1 MTTTD
6 KEKKLK
12 DLKDQKAKIVSLK
25 EKIVMLKVKMQ
36 EAKSKYDDKLP
47 DLDKI

>member
-1 MTTTD
+1 MQQAE

-12 DLKDQKAKIVSLK
+12 NLKDQKTKIASLK
-25 EKIVMLKVKMQ
+25 QKVAMLKVKML

-47 DLDKI
+47 DLDQI